1 MPLTDDELIRDVFN
15 GTDTLARELAGRL
28 ERTLEEVAAMKGA
41 AKLAAAAVEMG
52 DYDAALDMLDFSSE
66 TL

>member
-1 MPLTDDELIRDVFN
+1 MLTDDELICQVFN
-15 GTDTLARELAGRL
+15 GTDPLARDLAGRL
-28 ERTLEEVAAMKGA
+28 ERCLDEIEAMKSA

>member
-1 MPLTDDELIRDVFN
+1 MPLTDDELIRDVFS

-28 ERTLEEVAAMKGA
+28 ERSLEEVAAMKSA

-66 TL
+66 TV

>member
-1 MPLTDDELIRDVFN
+1 M
-15 GTDTLARELAGRL
+15 GTLLHGYGVSL
-28 ERTLEEVAAMKGA
+28 ERCLDEIEAMKSA

>member
-1 MPLTDDELIRDVFN
+1 MPLTDDELIRDVFS

-28 ERTLEEVAAMKGA
+28 ERSLEEVAAMKSA